1 LLAVK
6 NLGEKMF
13 SKYMHKIIL
22 LLVVLGLLIAGCT
35 QSPAQTDSPAATE
48 QPAEPTTIKIATLL
62 IQDNLPMYIADQEG
76 LFAKHNL
83 KVEFIPAASAAE
95 RDQII
100 VAGQADGMINE
111 LVSAS
116 LYNKDQIQVQVVRF
130 ARRAT
135 PEYAQ
140 YHILVSADSGI
151 TDVAGLK
158 GVEIGIS
165 QGTIIEYVTDRLLQ
179 AEGLTSDDIKYIA
192 VPKMPDRMS
201 LLASGEIKAA
211 TLPDPLSFL
220 AIQQGAKILLDDR
233 KHPEYAYSVLS
244 FRKEFIDQNPEAIKN
259 FLAAVEEATALLN
272 ADPMKYSS
280 LLSDKKLVPES
291 IIGEYKVGTFPT
303 ASVPSQEQ
311 WDDVQA
317 WAKAKGLISTDMS
330 YSDTVTSEYLP

>member
-1 LLAVK
+1 
-6 NLGEKMF
+6 MF
-13 SKYMHKIIL
+13 SKTLYKIIL
-22 LLVVLGLLIAGCT
+22 VLVVLGLLIAGCT
-35 QSPAQTDSPAATE
+35 QSPAQTVPPETTE
-48 QPAEPTTIKIATLL
+48 QPEIITIKIATLL
-62 IQDNLPMYIADQEG
+62 ILDNLPMYIADQEG

-111 LVSAS
+111 LVSAT
-116 LYNKDQIQVQVVRF
+116 LYNKDQIQIQVVRF

-140 YHILVSADSGI
+140 YHILVSGDSGI
-151 TDVAGLK
+151 TDVSGLK
-158 GVEIGIS
+158 AVEIGIS
-165 QGTIIEYVTDRLLQ
+165 QGTVIEYVTDRLLQ
-179 AEGLTSDDIKYIA
+179 AEGLTPDDIKYIA

-201 LLASGEIKAA
+201 LLASGELKAA

-244 FRKEFIDQNPEAIKN
+244 FRKEFIDQNPDAVKN
-259 FLAAVEEATALLN
+259 FLAAVEEGTTILN

-291 IIGEYKVGTFPT
+291 IIGSYKVGTFPT

-317 WAKAKGLISTDMS
+317 WAKAKGLITTALP
-330 YSDTVTSEYLP
+330 YSDTVTPAYLP

>member
-1 LLAVK
+1 MLTLI

-13 SKYMHKIIL
+13 SKYVYKSIL
-22 LLVVLGLLIAGCT
+22 FLVVLGLLMAGCA
-35 QSPAQTDSPAATE
+35 QSPVQTDTPATTE
-48 QPAEPTTIKIATLL
+48 QPVKPTTIKIATLL
-62 IQDNLPMYIADQEG
+62 ILDNLPMYIADQEG
-76 LFAKHNL
+76 IFARHNL

-100 VAGQADGMINE
+100 IAEQADGMINE
-111 LVSAS
+111 LVSAT
-116 LYNKDQIQVQVVRF
+116 LYNKDQVQIQVVRF

-135 PEYAQ
+135 TEYAQ
-140 YHILVSADSGI
+140 YHILVSANSGI
-151 TDVAGLK
+151 TDVTGLK

-165 QGTIIEYVTDRLLQ
+165 QGTVIEYITDRLLQ
-179 AEGLTSDDIKYIA
+179 AEGLASEDIKVIA

-201 LLASGEIKAA
+201 LLASGELKAA

-220 AIQQGAKILLDDR
+220 AEQQGARILLDDR
-233 KHPEYAYSVLS
+233 KHPEYGYSVLS
-244 FRKEFIDQNPEAIKN
+244 FRKEFIDQNPEAVRN
-259 FLAAVEEATALLN
+259 FLAAVEEATAILN

-291 IIGEYKVGTFPT
+291 IVGTYKVGTFPT

-317 WAKAKGLISTDMS
+317 WAKENGLISTDLS